1 LSSVLP
7 RQARDKHGIRPKKE
21 ERGPWSMQGDG
32 AADRGAGGGAA
43 RGCGVRGAERAGG
56 GGAGGNK
63 TRLLLGHFLS

>member
-1 LSSVLP
+1 
-7 RQARDKHGIRPKKE
+7 
-21 ERGPWSMQGDG
+21 MQGDG